1 MIEWIAKSVNCCMI
15 FYTYSV
21 HSFRREYSFLL
32 LKFLF
37 FKEEGNLFAGVLS
50 GYSVS
55 EEIPPADWFYR
66 YAVPRQQNSRMSA

>member
-1 MIEWIAKSVNCCMI
+1 MI

-37 FKEEGNLFAGVLS
+37 FNEEGNLFAGVLF
-50 GYSVS
+50 GYSNE
-55 EEIPPADWFYR
+55 EEIPLADWFYS
-66 YAVPRQQNSRMSA
+66 YAVPRQPNSRMSA

>member
-1 MIEWIAKSVNCCMI
+1 MI

-37 FKEEGNLFAGVLS
+37 FSMRKETFSLAFCPGIPFRKKFLRPIDFIGMPFL
-50 GYSVS
+50 VS
-55 EEIPPADWFYR
+55 KTA
-66 YAVPRQQNSRMSA
+66 A

>member
-1 MIEWIAKSVNCCMI
+1 MIEWIAKSVNCRMI

-37 FKEEGNLFAGVLS
+37 FNEEGNLFAGVLS
-50 GYSVS
+50 GYFNS
-55 EEIPPADWFYR
+55 EGIPPADWFYR
-66 YAVPRQQNSRMSA
+66 YAVYRQPNSRISA

>member
-1 MIEWIAKSVNCCMI
+1 MI

-37 FKEEGNLFAGVLS
+37 SMRKETFSLAFCPVIPIRKKSLRPIGFIGMPFL
-50 GYSVS
+50 VS
-55 EEIPPADWFYR
+55 KTA
-66 YAVPRQQNSRMSA
+66 A

>member
-1 MIEWIAKSVNCCMI
+1 MI

-32 LKFLF
+32 LKFF
-37 FKEEGNLFAGVLS
+37 FNEEGNLFAGVLS

-55 EEIPPADWFYR
+55 EEIPLADWFYMHV
-66 YAVPRQQNSRMSA
+66 VPRQQNSRMSA